1 MTIPDR
7 LATALAAALADRYTI
22 DRELG
27 RGGMAT
33 VYLARDL
40 KHERLVA
47 IKVLKPELAAVIG
60 GERFL
65 SEIKTTANL
74 QHPHILALFDSGA
87 VNGTV
92 FYAMPFIDGESL
104 RDKLDRE
111 KQLPIDDALRI
122 AREVADALQYA
133 HERGVI
139 HRDIKPENIL
149 LQGGHALVADF
160 GIALA
165 ASTTGGGRMTET
177 GMSLGTPTYMS
188 PEQAMGERTLDART
202 DIYALGC
209 VLYEML
215 VGDPPFTGSTAQAI
229 VARVLTGTPESLAAQ
244 RGTIPPHVE
253 AAVMTA
259 LQKLPADRFAN
270 AKTFSDALAN
280 PSFTRAGAAR
290 GGAHGI
296 QPATPRRTVGALAAV
311 ALLSAAAA
319 VIATVGWMRTQ
330 RATEPVAAR
339 FALELPEGVGLRNSI
354 SNTNRMGIT
363 ADGSHIAFA
372 TQGQFGSGRAFA
384 VYVRRA
390 DEPLFERVVGTDGA
404 TSVSYSPDGKWL
416 LYSTGRALKRVASN
430 GGTPQTIASV
440 KEPTIFSG
448 SWGDDG
454 RRIVYSLGQRRL
466 GLWIVSADGGVPR
479 RLGSDKPDGNSELLQ
494 PHILP
499 GGTHAL
505 VSIVKGNPS
514 SSDSSS
520 LGLISLTDGRVTDFG
535 VLGAGAHFVNPGHV
549 VFNRGPTLFA
559 APFSPRSLTFT
570 GPAVQLFG
578 GVSGNGSRIV
588 YVFTVARDGGWLA
601 YQTGSSEIPTT
612 MWAVDRRGRERQ
624 LATPEPKAYA
634 NGRVSPDGRRVAV
647 AVRVMGDGF
656 DRGDLWIY
664 EMQSGA
670 MSKLTTDGESYRP
683 AWSRDGSTLFYV
695 SGRADSTRV
704 ASRPWDGSGVETIH
718 LRRPSLAEVEP
729 GPAHTFFA
737 VRTLPPRDIYIAPAD
752 SLLSLRPFVESAAD
766 EHSPAISPN
775 GQWLAYI
782 SNESGTPG
790 AYIRPLPGPGAR
802 VPLSI
807 GGAIEARWASSGKAI
822 FYRGPTHLMMAS
834 IVETPQFA
842 VTRRDTLFADSYG
855 KGDEMKFDVFPNG
868 TEFLFLKAGAS
879 VNKLYM
885 VVNWQSMLGRAAAS
899 AREP

>member
-1 MTIPDR
+1 MARATFAFCASRLLMTIPDR
-7 LATALAAALADRYTI
+7 LATALADRYTI

-33 VYLARDL
+33 VYPARDL

-339 FALELPEGVGLRNSI
+339 FALELPEGVGLRNSN
-354 SNTNRMGIT
+354 SNTRMGIT

-372 TQGQFGSGRAFA
+372 TQGQFGSA

-390 DEPLFERVVGTDGA
+390 DELLFERVVGTDSA

-430 GGTPQTIASV
+430 GGVPQTIASV
-440 KEPTIFSG
+440 KEPATLFSG

-454 RRIVYSLGQRRL
+454 RIVYSLGER
-466 GLWIVSADGGVPR
+466 GL
-479 RLGSDKPDGNSELLQ
+479 
-494 PHILP
+494 
-499 GGTHAL
+499 
-505 VSIVKGNPS
+505 
-514 SSDSSS
+514 
-520 LGLISLTDGRVTDFG
+520 
-535 VLGAGAHFVNPGHV
+535 
-549 VFNRGPTLFA
+549 
-559 APFSPRSLTFT
+559 
-570 GPAVQLFG
+570 
-578 GVSGNGSRIV
+578 
-588 YVFTVARDGGWLA
+588 
-601 YQTGSSEIPTT
+601 
-612 MWAVDRRGRERQ
+612 VDR
-624 LATPEPKAYA
+624 
-634 NGRVSPDGRRVAV
+634 SGRRRRTAPL
-647 AVRVMGDGF
+647 RIGQTQ
-656 DRGDLWIY
+656 W
-664 EMQSGA
+664 EQ
-670 MSKLTTDGESYRP
+670 
-683 AWSRDGSTLFYV
+683 
-695 SGRADSTRV
+695 RV
-704 ASRPWDGSGVETIH
+704 AST
-718 LRRPSLAEVEP
+718 
-729 GPAHTFFA
+729 AH
-737 VRTLPPRDIYIAPAD
+737 
-752 SLLSLRPFVESAAD
+752 
-766 EHSPAISPN
+766 
-775 GQWLAYI
+775 
-782 SNESGTPG
+782 
-790 AYIRPLPGPGAR
+790 
-802 VPLSI
+802 
-807 GGAIEARWASSGKAI
+807 SS
-822 FYRGPTHLMMAS
+822 
-834 IVETPQFA
+834 
-842 VTRRDTLFADSYG
+842 RRDTC
-855 KGDEMKFDVFPNG
+855 VRVHCQRQP
-868 TEFLFLKAGAS
+868 
-879 VNKLYM
+879 VI
-885 VVNWQSMLGRAAAS
+885 V
-899 AREP
+899 